1 MPFCPHAFL
10 RNYPQV
16 IPPFARFHPT
26 LCSLL
31 VSFRVFT
38 GQHTAAQLPQIF
50 QQLRAALL
58 KQLEAA
64 LAAAKQVGGA
74 CVPLLPA
81 EQASTAAVGGVS
93 VFGCDWLAEQLP
105 GGEPACRCCRLSR
118 WVLIIV
124 LG

>member
-1 MPFCPHAFL
+1 MICPS
-10 RNYPQV
+10 
-16 IPPFARFHPT
+16 ARFHPT

-64 LAAAKQVGGA
+64 LEAAKQVGGA

-81 EQASTAAVGGVS
+81 EQVGAVDVGGGFPCV
-93 VFGCDWLAEQLP
+93 VVTG
-105 GGEPACRCCRLSR
+105 
-118 WVLIIV
+118 
-124 LG
+124 